1 MYKNA
6 HLSHGQFPSSSV
18 TSSIAPYVLGI
29 WDSSMAHTD
38 ALSGLYEVVA

>member
-1 MYKNA
+1 MYKM

-29 WDSSMAHTD
+29 WDSNMAHTD